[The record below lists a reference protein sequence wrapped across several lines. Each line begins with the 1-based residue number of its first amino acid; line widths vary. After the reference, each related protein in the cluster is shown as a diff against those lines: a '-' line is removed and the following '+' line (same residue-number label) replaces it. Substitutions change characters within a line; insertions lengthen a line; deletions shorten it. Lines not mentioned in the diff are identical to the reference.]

1 MSQIVTITS
10 QGQLTIPRAI
20 REFFQMRGSV
30 KADLRME
37 DGRIIV
43 EPQAGFWSLAGSL
56 KSKVRLTDDQ
66 LNAARATFEENWAR
80 ND

>member
-1 MSQIVTITS
+1 MSQVVTITS

-20 REFFQMRGSV
+20 RRLFQMTGST

-43 EPQAGFWSLAGSL
+43 EPKTGFWSLAGSL
-56 KSKVRLTDDQ
+56 KSKTRLTDDQ
-66 LNAARATFEENWAR
+66 LNAARATFETNWAR